1 MACLEAKL
9 KTISKKTVQV
19 VNAGLNY
26 GTSAEAL
33 AGYVFRHRF
42 LQPDIVIYHGGGNDV
57 LPLFFGNYT
66 PEYTHFRRYGAGETP
81 RPGEKFLLRHS
92 STAKYVYS
100 RWLEPIGAVVVT
112 EPFWEVDPKT
122 ALERVRMQAP
132 EGFRRNLDML
142 VSSSQQAGSAVV
154 LFGFLQARRQNL
166 SKNAGA
172 FKGFEEALILG
183 LEKNYDVMREI
194 ATRYRVPFVIPPQDR
209 FEDEWFQDNCH
220 LSPAG
225 EEVKA
230 QIMFEQLRDHPIFL
244 SAL

>member
-1 MACLEAKL
+1 
-9 KTISKKTVQV
+9 
-19 VNAGLNY
+19 
-26 GTSAEAL
+26 
-33 AGYVFRHRF
+33 
-42 LQPDIVIYHGGGNDV
+42 
-57 LPLFFGNYT
+57 
-66 PEYTHFRRYGAGETP
+66 
-81 RPGEKFLLRHS
+81 
-92 STAKYVYS
+92 
-100 RWLEPIGAVVVT
+100 
-112 EPFWEVDPKT
+112 
-122 ALERVRMQAP
+122 MQAP

-220 LSPAG
+220 LSPAN
-225 EEVKA
+225 EEVKT
-230 QIMFEQLRDHPIFL
+230 QIMFEQLQNHPIFL